1 MTKVHF
7 KQSSVNAVTM
17 MTEARLLDALLAR
30 QVPVK
35 MFCGGKGLC
44 ATCHCY
50 VIKHP
55 ENLTP
60 MTHQEMLTL
69 AILTGA
75 QPNSRLSC
83 QAQLIGGD
91 VEVELPKGMYIE
103 SVSELEALIGKRSE
117 IPILHPI
124 SGDILI
130 MEGKII
136 TRTLIMQLSDVD
148 FDLSS
153 VASLGVGKI

>member
-1 MTKVHF
+1 MIKVHF
-7 KQSSVNAVTM
+7 KQDSLNTVTM
-17 MTEARLLDALLAR
+17 QTEARLLDALLAR
-30 QVPVK
+30 EVPVK

-50 VIKHP
+50 VIKNP

-60 MTHQEMLTL
+60 MTSQEALTL
-69 AILTGA
+69 SILTGA

-83 QAQLIGGD
+83 QALLIGGD
-91 VEVELPKGMYIE
+91 VEVELPKGLYIE
-103 SVSELEALIGKRSE
+103 SVSELETLVGKRTE
-117 IPILHPI
+117 VPILHPI

-136 TRTLIMQLSDVD
+136 TRTLIMQLADVN
-148 FDLSS
+148 FDISS
-153 VASLGVGKI
+153 VASSKA

>member
-1 MTKVHF
+1 MTKVYF
-7 KQSSVNAVTM
+7 KQTSVNAVTM
-17 MTEARLLDALLAR
+17 MTESLLLDALLAR
-30 QVPVK
+30 DIPVK

-50 VIKHP
+50 VIEHP

-60 MTHQEMLTL
+60 LTKQEALTL

-75 QPNSRLSC
+75 QFNSRLSC

-91 VEVELPKGMYIE
+91 VEVELPKGLYIE
-103 SVSELEALIGKRSE
+103 SFSELEALIGKRTNV
-117 IPILHPI
+117 PILHPI

-130 MEGKII
+130 IEGKII
-136 TRTLIMQLSDVD
+136 TRTLIMQLSDVN
-148 FDLSS
+148 FNISS
-153 VASLGVGKI
+153 VASSKA

>member
-1 MTKVHF
+1 MTKVYF
-7 KQSSVNAVTM
+7 KQTAVNTITM
-17 MTEARLLDALLAR
+17 MTQSRLLDALLAR
-30 QVPVK
+30 DIPVK

-50 VIKHP
+50 VVRNP

-60 MTHQEMLTL
+60 MTQQEALTL
-69 AILTGA
+69 TILTGA
-75 QPNSRLSC
+75 QSNSRLSC

-91 VEVELPKGMYIE
+91 VEVELPKGLYIE
-103 SVSELEALIGKRSE
+103 SMSELEALIGKRAKE
-117 IPILHPI
+117 PILHPV

-136 TRTLIMQLSDVD
+136 TRTLIMQLSEVNFD
-148 FDLSS
+148 FSKVIS
-153 VASLGVGKI
+153 

>member
-7 KQSSVNAVTM
+7 KQSAMNAITM
-17 MTEARLLDALLAR
+17 MTEDKLLDALLAR
-30 QVPVK
+30 DVPVK

-60 MTHQEMLTL
+60 VTLQEALTL

-75 QPNSRLSC
+75 QANSRLSC

-91 VEVELPKGMYIE
+91 VEVELPKGLYIE
-103 SVSELEALIGKRSE
+103 SVSELEALVGKRTNV
-117 IPILHPI
+117 PILHPI

-136 TRTLIMQLSDVD
+136 TRTLIMQLSDVN
-148 FDLSS
+148 FDISS
-153 VASLGVGKI
+153 VDSSKT

>member
-1 MTKVHF
+1 MTKVYF
-7 KQSSVNAVTM
+7 KQDSVKAVTM

-30 QVPVK
+30 DIPVK

-50 VIKHP
+50 VMANA

-60 MTHQEMLTL
+60 ITQQEALTL

-75 QPNSRLSC
+75 QSNSRLSC
-83 QAQLIGGD
+83 QALLIGGD
-91 VEVELPKGMYIE
+91 VEVELPKGLYVE
-103 SVSELEALIGKRSE
+103 SLSELEALIGKRTD

-124 SGDILI
+124 SGNILI
-130 MEGKII
+130 MERKII
-136 TRTLIMQLSDVD
+136 TRTLIMQLSDVN
-148 FDLSS
+148 FDISS
-153 VASLGVGKI
+153 VASLKA